1 MESTKSP
8 WAQYRYVI
16 IGIILLTCG
25 IGFYE
30 YLHLDSRADADVTRQ
45 LEQAGR
51 DQQATTDGIDRA
63 KDRLSTAQG
72 TAGEL
77 RRDIGDAVEE
87 AGRLVDQNRQASER
101 LDRMSERIDRCQK
114 LVSESTE
121 RTSSSKSIL
130 QGVLRQHEE
139 AAGNS
144 KN

>member
-1 MESTKSP
+1 MENIKSP

-30 YLHLDSRADADVTRQ
+30 YLHLDSGADADVTRQ

-63 KDRLSTAQG
+63 KDRVSAAQG
-72 TAGEL
+72 TAGDIK
-77 RRDIGDAVEE
+77 RDIGEATQE
-87 AGRLVDQNRQASER
+87 AGRLVDQNRQITER
-101 LDRMSERIDRCQK
+101 LSGMSDRIDRCQK

-130 QGVLRQHEE
+130 QGIFSQHEKT
-139 AAGNS
+139 AGNS